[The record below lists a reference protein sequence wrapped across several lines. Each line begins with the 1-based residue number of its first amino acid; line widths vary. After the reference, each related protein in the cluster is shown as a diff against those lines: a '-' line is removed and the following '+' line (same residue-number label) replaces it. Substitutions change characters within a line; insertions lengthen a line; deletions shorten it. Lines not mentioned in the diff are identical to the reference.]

1 MDRKPLRLGAAYHG
15 NRMPHHAREDLL
27 DMATHGMD
35 LVVHMFS
42 HTDWDRHKNRMKDI
56 ITMSQDFGL
65 EVWVDNWG
73 LGGPPGDKSHF
84 LSYYPD
90 SHMYLS
96 NGELSPVRAC
106 LNSPDFR
113 RFTRDWID
121 AVYETGARTIFWDEP
136 HMPSKKS
143 PDGRLW
149 YGCACPRCRK
159 LFEEKYGHPMPEFST
174 PEADA
179 FGTESIVSY
188 FREMTEYSH
197 SKGMINTVC
206 VMLGTY
212 GMSLDVVD
220 RICSLPYMD
229 NIGSD
234 PYWLGAKAKNPDLS
248 VYEFVY
254 NGTKE
259 NLRVAEQFG
268 KNHNIWI
275 QTYSNPK
282 GREEEI
288 VEAAEAAYDAG
299 ARTIIAWGYY
309 GSDSNDYAA
318 ENPAV
323 TWARTC
329 EAFQRVRNFERDRI
343 LAENRAKYRK

>member
-1 MDRKPLRLGAAYHG
+1 MKQSPLRLGAAYHG
-15 NRMPHHAREDLL
+15 NRMPVHARADLL

-42 HTDWDRHKNRMKDI
+42 HTDWERHKNVMKDI
-56 ITMSQDFGL
+56 VAISQDVGL

-84 LSYYPD
+84 LAYYPD

-96 NGELSPVRAC
+96 NGEMDPMRAC

-113 RFTRDWID
+113 RFTKEWID
-121 AVYETGARTIFWDEP
+121 AVAFLGAKTIFWDEP
-136 HMPSKKS
+136 HMPQKTVN
-143 PDGRLW
+143 GRTY

-159 LFEEKYGHPMPEFST
+159 RFEEKYGRPMPEI
-174 PEADA
+174 ADA
-179 FGTESIVSY
+179 DANTFGTDSIVDY
-188 FREMTEYSH
+188 FREMTEYSA
-197 SKGMINTVC
+197 SRGLKNVVC

-212 GMSLDVVD
+212 GMSLEVVD

-234 PYWLGAKAKNPDLS
+234 PYWVGKKQANPDLN

-259 NLRVAEQFG
+259 NIRVSNQF
-268 KNHNIWI
+268 KKDHNIWI
-275 QTYSNPK
+275 QTYNNPR
-282 GREEEI
+282 GQEEDI
-288 VEAAEAAYDAG
+288 VVAAEAAYDAG
-299 ARTIIAWGYY
+299 ARTILAWGYY
-309 GSDSNDYAA
+309 GSQSNDYAA
-318 ENPAV
+318 QNAPV
-323 TWARTC
+323 TWAKTC
-329 EAFQRVRNFERDRI
+329 EAFARVRNMERDGI
-343 LAENRAKYRK
+343 LAENRRLYRK